1 MVRFFIEVAVALALA
16 IFIVWFTMGGKRKQP
31 PAARSDDTGEHGDAG

>member
-1 MVRFFIEVAVALALA
+1 MVWFFMEVAVALLLA

-31 PAARSDDTGEHGDAG
+31 PARSDKTGEHGDAG